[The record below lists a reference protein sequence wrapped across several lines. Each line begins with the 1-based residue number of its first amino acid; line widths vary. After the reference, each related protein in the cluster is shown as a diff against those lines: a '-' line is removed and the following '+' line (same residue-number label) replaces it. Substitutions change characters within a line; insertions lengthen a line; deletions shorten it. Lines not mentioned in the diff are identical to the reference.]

1 MSGRNVWFARLL
13 LVAIG
18 FAAIAAA
25 AGMLAIRSRSIPH
38 LETARIN
45 TKISQFRM
53 GPIGLP
59 VSQTVRSDA
68 FTLTMIELPLTSLS
82 EVPVR
87 IAVRVWSESSSKL
100 LREALVEVPPGIEDA
115 WTRVDFDPL
124 EVDSGETLEFQLYL
138 PEGETGKVYVVA
150 GLQDQYPDGRFK
162 DQDGSLYAEQDL
174 AIRVWAKVAPAGFLW
189 LLMRGDP
196 LGAVVVGGLMVFVAF
211 AVFTES
217 SKRVPRLVAAV
228 PTAAAPTLAFAL
240 MYGLPP
246 ISF

>member
-1 MSGRNVWFARLL
+1 MRNVWFARLL

-100 LREALVEVPPGIEDA
+100 LREALVEVPPGIERCVDA
-115 WTRVDFDPL
+115 CRL
-124 EVDSGETLEFQLYL
+124 RS
-138 PEGETGKVYVVA
+138 A
-150 GLQDQYPDGRFK
+150 GSRFRRN
-162 DQDGSLYAEQDL
+162 SRISALL
-174 AIRVWAKVAPAGFLW
+174 A
-189 LLMRGDP
+189 RG
-196 LGAVVVGGLMVFVAF
+196 GN
-211 AVFTES
+211 
-217 SKRVPRLVAAV
+217 R
-228 PTAAAPTLAFAL
+228 
-240 MYGLPP
+240 
-246 ISF
+246 